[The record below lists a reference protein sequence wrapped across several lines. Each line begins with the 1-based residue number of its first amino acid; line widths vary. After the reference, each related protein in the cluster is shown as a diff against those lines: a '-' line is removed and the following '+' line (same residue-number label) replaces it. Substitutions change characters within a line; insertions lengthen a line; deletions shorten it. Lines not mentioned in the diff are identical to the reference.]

1 MTEASIVIN
10 FNPSDMHKD
19 WILQRLNFIREYYTI
34 TDYTFI
40 DQTQVS
46 GTVNFECVPS
56 YMVNTIRRK
65 LDACDYNY
73 SIYLH

>member
-1 MTEASIVIN
+1 MTEASIVID
-10 FNPSDMHKD
+10 FNPGDMHKD
-19 WILQRLNFIREYYTI
+19 WILQRLDYIREYYTN
-34 TDYTFI
+34 TDNTFI
-40 DQTQVS
+40 NQTEVS

-56 YMVNTIRRK
+56 YMVNSIRKK